1 MNALQKVIT
10 LIRDGIFNPDATRA
24 NYFAGSSHQSVG
36 TPAHIV
42 MQPLTPA
49 FGGRVQPGTPGLD
62 EVPLATGG
70 ATGAAVAHGALGLAS
85 DVKTES
91 SWSLVA
97 GDVAGKVIDI
107 SSDSEV
113 DSSESDTCS
122 NTSGQGDSTMSSW
135 RRKPGHF
142 CQAIHQVE
150 RCACGPRIP
159 RPRSFTNVV
168 MRWMRGLAI
177 RTHSWRS

>member
-1 MNALQKVIT
+1 MSIGPVNALQKVIT

-42 MQPLTPA
+42 MQPFTPA

-70 ATGAAVAHGALGLAS
+70 ATGAAVAHRALGLAS

-91 SWSLVA
+91 SWSLERA
-97 GDVAGKVIDI
+97 LTFPLI
-107 SSDSEV
+107 
-113 DSSESDTCS
+113 
-122 NTSGQGDSTMSSW
+122 QGLTAQRVTLAATHLDKGIRPMSSW

-142 CQAIHQVE
+142 CQVIHQVV
-150 RCACGPRIP
+150 RCTCGPRMP
-159 RPRSFTNVV
+159 RPRSFTDVV

-177 RTHSWRS
+177 RTHSCRS